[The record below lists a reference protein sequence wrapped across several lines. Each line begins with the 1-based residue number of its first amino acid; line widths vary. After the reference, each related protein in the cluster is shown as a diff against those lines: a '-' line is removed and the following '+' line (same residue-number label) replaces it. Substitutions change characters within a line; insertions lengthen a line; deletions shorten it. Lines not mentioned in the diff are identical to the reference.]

1 MNLWNKILCLL
12 TLSFF
17 PHSIRTLQDNFY
29 KSAVLKEQV
38 CVTTYEIRVC
48 EKDKNPSNKNLGKVL
63 TVLKAK
69 KNNYYSNLMVF
80 FNQGDNVQMSL
91 GFIQ

>member
-1 MNLWNKILCLL
+1 MNLWNKILRSL
-12 TLSFF
+12 TLPFFF
-17 PHSIRTLQDNFY
+17 PQYQKWTLQDNFY

-38 CVTTYEIRVC
+38 CVTTYEIRMC
-48 EKDKNPSNKNLGKVL
+48 EKDKNPSDKNLGKAL

-80 FNQGDNVQMSL
+80 F
-91 GFIQ
+91 